1 MWKEIGNKTIL
12 IVEDDEFNILLI
24 QNIFTKNKYI
34 KFVIA
39 RNGLEALNAIKEEEI
54 DLILLDLHMP
64 LYNGWETLEEIRL
77 QKEYDKISIV
87 AISTDESE
95 DKNFIRKGGDGFIAK
110 PLDIEG
116 LENQIYKLF
125 LKKLQD
131 ITINK
136 IDDIS
141 FTIKDIEDSQ
151 KQFFTKLIMLK
162 TRENSNLRFKM
173 KSIATIS
180 QSFSIKLGFD
190 KENSKNI
197 YYGALVKN
205 IGLIG
210 CCFNS
215 DIDNKLCND
224 GYKEYIRLS
233 YDMITSQIETPF
245 IEIAKKIILEH
256 NESYDGTGIPYGIY
270 GDNISIEASIVAI
283 VVKFENIIEMDFDN
297 NFTYEDIANK
307 LEKFSNIKFNSKILD
322 IFIENIEI
330 FIKLRKRLYLL

>member
-12 IVEDDEFNILLI
+12 IVEDDEFNIFLI

-34 KFVIA
+34 KFIIA
-39 RNGLEALNAIKEEEI
+39 KNGLEALQMLKEEKV

-77 QKEYDKISIV
+77 QKEYDSISIV
-87 AISTDESE
+87 AISTDENE

-110 PLDIEG
+110 PFDIEE
-116 LENQIYKLF
+116 LENQIYTLF
-125 LKKLQD
+125 LKKSRD

-141 FTIKDIEDSQ
+141 YPIKDIEESQ

-162 TRENSNLRFKM
+162 TRENSNLRFKL
-173 KSIATIS
+173 KSIATLS
-180 QSFSIKLGFD
+180 QAFSVKLGFND
-190 KENSKNI
+190 ENSKNI

-215 DIDNKLCND
+215 DMDNKLCNE

-233 YDMITSQIETPF
+233 YDMMCSQIETPF
-245 IEIAKKIILEH
+245 IKIAKTIILEH
-256 NESYDGTGIPYGIY
+256 NESYDGEGIPYGIS
-270 GDNISIEASIVAI
+270 GENISIEATIVSI

-297 NFTYEDIANK
+297 KFTNEDIAHTI
-307 LEKFSNIKFNSKILD
+307 EKFSDKKFNSKILD